1 MIKKISSNDLKDF
14 KLLNEKNPY
23 SNYIGYF
30 YNEEII
36 GYIEYLTIYDRIE
49 ISNIFVKDEYRNR
62 KIGTNM
68 LKYLIEISKG
78 FINITLEVK
87 EDNIYAIKLY
97 ENLGFKKVSIRKGYY
112 NGVDGIL
119 MELIL

>member
-1 MIKKISSNDLKDF
+1 MIKKISSDDLKDF
-14 KLLNEKNPY
+14 ELLNENNPY

-30 YNEEII
+30 YDDEIT

-68 LKYLIEISKG
+68 LKYLIDISKG

-97 ENLGFKKVSIRKGYY
+97 ENLGFKKVATREGYY

>member
-1 MIKKISSNDLKDF
+1 MIKKISSDDLKDF
-14 KLLNEKNPY
+14 KLINKDNPY

-30 YNEEII
+30 YDDEIV
-36 GYIEYLTIYDRIE
+36 GYIEYLNIYDRIE
-49 ISNIFVKDEYRNR
+49 ISNIFVKDDYRNR

-68 LKYLIEISKG
+68 LKYLIDISKG